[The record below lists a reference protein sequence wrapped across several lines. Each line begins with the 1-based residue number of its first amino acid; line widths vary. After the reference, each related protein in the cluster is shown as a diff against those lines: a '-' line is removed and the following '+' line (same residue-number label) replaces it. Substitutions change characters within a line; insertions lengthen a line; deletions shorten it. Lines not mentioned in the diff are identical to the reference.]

1 MIRLESKAQSTVKHT
16 PWIFGLML
24 ATGFMLGALPLG
36 ADANPAQSNLEQW
49 QLRRL
54 NDPSEHE
61 RMHERKGNVYI
72 YEGLTDRDVEAALE
86 RNFDRIQYMMFL
98 GTLKTDP
105 AGSLLVNAN
114 GDGEAESS
122 PCGN

>member
-1 MIRLESKAQSTVKHT
+1 MNRLERKTQSRVKYH

-24 ATGFMLGALPLG
+24 ASIFMLGALPL
-36 ADANPAQSNLEQW
+36 DVEANPAQSNLEQW

-86 RNFDRIQYMMFL
+86 KNFYRIEYMMFL

-105 AGSLLVNAN
+105 TGSLLVNAN
-114 GDGEAESS
+114 GDGETESS

>member
-1 MIRLESKAQSTVKHT
+1 MNRLERKTQSTVKQS
-16 PWIFGLML
+16 PWVFGLML
-24 ATGFMLGALPLG
+24 AGIFMLGAMPL
-36 ADANPAQSNLEQW
+36 DVEANPEKSNLEQW

-54 NDPSEHE
+54 NDPSERE

-72 YEGLTDRDVEAALE
+72 YEGLTDHDVEAALE
-86 RNFDRIQYMMFL
+86 KNFDRIEYMMFL